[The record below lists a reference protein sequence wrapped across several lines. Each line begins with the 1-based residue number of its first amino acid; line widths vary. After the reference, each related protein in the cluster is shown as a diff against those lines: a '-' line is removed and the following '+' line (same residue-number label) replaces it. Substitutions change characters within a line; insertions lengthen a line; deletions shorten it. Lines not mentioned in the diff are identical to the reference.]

1 MFSVSIDDLLSG
13 EELITI
19 AENESKEKTR
29 SIRTTV
35 FGVLDSMAALILF
48 LPLFGQQGE
57 TMIEM
62 VPLLSLVKAS
72 IFTRVSYFIWT
83 AATTLWGVLTLAL
96 QSVQNPRWLKSSAS
110 LSLMLSILGTM
121 VFVLSQ
127 QPYAAMLIFFP
138 LLLKGILLIKR
149 A

>member
-1 MFSVSIDDLLSG
+1 M
-13 EELITI
+13 
-19 AENESKEKTR
+19 
-29 SIRTTV
+29 
-35 FGVLDSMAALILF
+35 DSMAALILF

-72 IFTRVSYFIWT
+72 IFTRVSCFIWT

-96 QSVQNPRWLKSSAS
+96 QSVQNPCWLKSSAS

-127 QPYAAMLIFFP
+127 QSYAAMLIFFP